1 MNDEVCSCKA
11 AWKREWDGEVEM
23 PNGVNEIDMTQFLI
37 IGQWHQEWMNLRA
50 GGASI
55 KKAL

>member
-1 MNDEVCSCKA
+1 MMRCSCTA
-11 AWKREWDGEVEM
+11 VWKREWDGEVKM
-23 PNGVNEIDMTQFLI
+23 ADVMNEFDMTQFLI
-37 IGQWHQEWMNLRA
+37 ICQWQQEWMNLSK